1 MNDPGRPPPAPS
13 PDPERGTIDSFRRDA
28 ELVPAG
34 CPQAR
39 RASSRRLA
47 ITRELAHPSTVIG
60 VSKVRRWVLGRPSRC
75 SRQRP
80 SPMFVR
86 QEWRALMAAG
96 EMCVA
101 VAAIG
106 SSRGISAQMI
116 RFPRRAWLVGLGIAT
131 GLALAAGGS
140 ARADDRLSNPNFAA
154 TAGFKICEN
163 QTYALCAIAGCFV
176 FNEVSY
182 CRCDV
187 KMGKSISL
195 PFQFDGARMSAPSM
209 PRAPPTVTW

>member
-1 MNDPGRPPPAPS
+1 LAAHTLLTTK
-13 PDPERGTIDSFRRDA
+13 TIA
-28 ELVPAG
+28 NV
-34 CPQAR
+34 
-39 RASSRRLA
+39 RASGMESVDGSRRN
-47 ITRELAHPSTVIG
+47 VC
-60 VSKVRRWVLGRPSRC
+60 C
-75 SRQRP
+75 SGGDRIQ
-80 SPMFVR
+80 
-86 QEWRALMAAG
+86 QG
-96 EMCVA
+96 K
-101 VAAIG
+101 
-106 SSRGISAQMI
+106 SAQMI

-187 KMGKSISL
+187 KVGKSISL